1 MTVSRGW
8 CSMTIVPHKA
18 LENWN
23 DMSHSVT
30 LEEIINFLLEA
41 PMFGDLDPTEL
52 SEVVHIMQVQRL
64 RPGQHIFREGDP
76 GDAWYVL
83 FEGQVE
89 VVKDRASGAT
99 VIAELG
105 PRSCFGEMAILDGS
119 ARSATV
125 RAKTDAK
132 AFRFPRV
139 DFNELLKLGNLAAYK
154 LIYQMALV
162 LVARQRQTTSRL
174 AEIMRADSGAIVT
187 EGIRP
192 IIDTSVIAE

>member
-1 MTVSRGW
+1 MTSGGCQ
-8 CSMTIVPHKA
+8 CSMFDWQDTVP
-18 LENWN
+18 EQFYP
-23 DMSHSVT
+23 MSDSIT

-89 VVKDRASGAT
+89 VVKDRASGAS

-119 ARSATV
+119 PRSAAV

-139 DFNELLKLGNLAAYK
+139 DFNELLKDGNLAAYK

-174 AEIMRADSGAIVT
+174 AEIMRVDGGAVVT

-192 IIDTSVIAE
+192 IVDTSAIAE